1 MSPRGEFRVE
11 REYVESYL
19 SVLFCVVRI
28 RRIWRRVKPL
38 APIDGI
44 VLLDVPAYRSCVR
57 AVEHPL
63 GLEYL

>member
-28 RRIWRRVKPL
+28 RRIWRSVKPL

-44 VLLDVPAYRSCVR
+44 VLLYVPAYRSCVR

-63 GLEYL
+63 VLEYL